1 MNERR
6 KNMVLKAFAILDK
19 TGDGKITVEDVKNIY
34 DVTGSADF
42 AEKRLTKE
50 QIVSN
55 FINSFE
61 GKHGNKDGTITL
73 DEFIDYYSDVS
84 QSIPGDEMFI
94 QMMEQTWQCPE
105 HENTKEVQANVNLLL
120 KEVRAKIL
128 DLANG
133 DLTRLKKIF
142 TDFDTNLSGS
152 LTLDETTTMIAK
164 LRISVERKMVYP
176 YFKLIDRDNSGAIE
190 FEEFENYIL
199 NKN

>member
-19 TGDGKITVEDVKNIY
+19 TGDGKITIEDVKNIY

-84 QSIPGDEMFI
+84 
-94 QMMEQTWQCPE
+94 
-105 HENTKEVQANVNLLL
+105 
-120 KEVRAKIL
+120 
-128 DLANG
+128 
-133 DLTRLKKIF
+133 
-142 TDFDTNLSGS
+142 
-152 LTLDETTTMIAK
+152 
-164 LRISVERKMVYP
+164 
-176 YFKLIDRDNSGAIE
+176 
-190 FEEFENYIL
+190 
-199 NKN
+199 